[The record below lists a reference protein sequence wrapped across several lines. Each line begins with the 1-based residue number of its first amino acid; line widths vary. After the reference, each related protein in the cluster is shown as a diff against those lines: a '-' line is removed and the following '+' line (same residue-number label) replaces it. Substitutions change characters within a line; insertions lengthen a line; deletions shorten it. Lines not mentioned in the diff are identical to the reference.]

1 MIVSLQYTEMNIT
14 TQQIVLVKE
23 VQGEQVFC

>member
-23 VQGEQVFC
+23 VHGEQVFC